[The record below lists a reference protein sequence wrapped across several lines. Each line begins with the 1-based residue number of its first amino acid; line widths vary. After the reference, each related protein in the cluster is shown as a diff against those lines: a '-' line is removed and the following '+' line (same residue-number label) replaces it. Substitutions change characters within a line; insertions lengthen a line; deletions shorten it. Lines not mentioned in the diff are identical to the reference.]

1 MRKIILLFL
10 LFQFLFFPCFGQVVI
25 NEIMYNPSG
34 DDTKHEWIEIYNKGS
49 TEVNITGWK
58 FYEDDTNHKLN
69 LTQGSWIISARGYA
83 VIADDADQFLLDY
96 SDYNGTL
103 FDSSF
108 SLHNTGETIAIKE
121 GSSGPI
127 VDSVTYNE
135 SNGWKEAKDGNSL
148 QRINPSQNLSNNSTN
163 WIAFPPSPGKRN
175 FYNTTYF
182 EILDISFPKQNFVNN
197 IIKFNLT
204 ILNRGIK
211 NGTRNVSFTINTSS
225 TIYSNT
231 TQVYMNETSLKT
243 ILFNWTPNLTGN
255 YTICSEANN
264 SLCKKFVVLP
274 LQNASISL
282 NIAKENKKIIFYTN
296 ISNASCTIDY
306 NISISDFII
315 DSGRI
320 EKESFKNATLDI
332 GFGKFKVCAN
342 MTVHNFNDINS
353 SDNLICKNITITPEN
368 KRYRIR
374 VWIDKEKY
382 ELNDTIKWIVQLFLP
397 ENKNNSGNLT
407 LKLGKNRK
415 SGSGFNYFDTL
426 YENNSFNISENGT
439 TIFGNFTIPE
449 NYIEGIYKIRAKF
462 KYGLDYLDSSDN
474 GIFWLNG
481 LKDLGELNFSLI
493 GKIPEEAKFGEF
505 LSIPLI
511 INSNNENGEIKLKAG
526 INKYLNE
533 DKTKYPY
540 ISLPIS
546 LNLERG
552 KTYYLVL
559 PLLIDPNCNNKY
571 KNGKYRAVLY
581 IDKKPYELFNLSISG
596 KTGNLCQYISRS
608 SSRTK
613 FEEQLEI
620 LEIEI
625 LNKTKEAARNQE
637 FTTAIKLK
645 NKANKKITFE
655 IYSYAYNGKEC
666 ITGSWTANKE
676 KVSLNKGEERIIN
689 LTNKIKKD
697 AKPGE
702 YIFRIR
708 AKINHKT
715 FDLTDKIRVIK
726 EIVENKTEERT
737 IIAKENPEL
746 KIWNDTKLRINL
758 SNCSNCRMIIVGPNT
773 TIITNR
779 KYRVFEDFG
788 KYEIFVIKDK
798 LILNRTYIWS
808 KEQNFSNKLE
818 ESNKITGNFMEVK
831 QKNLFNNF
839 VSSLKNFISSLINL
853 MEKSI
858 K

>member
-1 MRKIILLFL
+1 M
-10 LFQFLFFPCFGQVVI
+10 P
-25 NEIMYNPSG
+25 NPKSSAY
-34 DDTKHEWIEIYNKGS
+34 DEWIEIYNPKNLTLNLSEWKINVSGDIY
-49 TEVNITGWK
+49 NITC
-58 FYEDDTNHKLN
+58 ENIPHCN
-69 LTQGSWIISARGYA
+69 LTTSSTYFIVIWKKANISAITNNSITYFNSSGSGRYWLANRGEEIILLNGTKKINNITYPDFSSTSKKGKTWQRLLNNSWI
-83 VIADDADQFLLDY
+83 
-96 SDYNGTL
+96 
-103 FDSSF
+103 
-108 SLHNTGETIAIKE
+108 
-121 GSSGPI
+121 P
-127 VDSVTYNE
+127 
-135 SNGWKEAKDGNSL
+135 
-148 QRINPSQNLSNNSTN
+148 
-163 WIAFPPSPGKRN
+163 FPPSPGKRN

-182 EILDISFPKQNFVNN
+182 EIFDISFPKQNFVNN

-211 NGTRNVSFTINTSS
+211 NVTNISFTINTSS

-264 SLCKKFVVLP
+264 TLCKKFVVLP

-306 NISISDFII
+306 NVSISDFII

-320 EKESFKNATLDI
+320 EKESFKNVTLDI

-415 SGSGFNYFDTL
+415 SGSGFNYFKTPV

-462 KYGLDYLDSSDN
+462 KYGSGKWDYLDSSDN

-481 LKDLGELNFSLI
+481 LKDLGDLNFSLI

-581 IDKKPYELFNLSISG
+581 IDKKHYELFNLSISG

-613 FEEQLEI
+613 SEEQLEI

-625 LNKTKEAARNQE
+625 LNKTKKVKRNQE
-637 FTTAIKLK
+637 FKTTIKLK
-645 NKANKKITFE
+645 NKANKKINFE

-676 KVSLNKGEERIIN
+676 KVSLNKGEEKIIN

-702 YIFRIR
+702 YIFRIK

-715 FDLTDKIRVIK
+715 LDLTDKIRVIK
-726 EIVENKTEERT
+726 EIIENKTEERT
-737 IIAKENPEL
+737 SIAKENPKL

-773 TIITNR
+773 TIITNK

-808 KEQNFSNKLE
+808 KEQNFSKNLE
-818 ESNKITGNFMEVK
+818 ESNKITGSFMKVK
-831 QKNLFNNF
+831 QKNLFDKF
-839 VSSLKNFISSLINL
+839 VSSLKNFISSLVNL